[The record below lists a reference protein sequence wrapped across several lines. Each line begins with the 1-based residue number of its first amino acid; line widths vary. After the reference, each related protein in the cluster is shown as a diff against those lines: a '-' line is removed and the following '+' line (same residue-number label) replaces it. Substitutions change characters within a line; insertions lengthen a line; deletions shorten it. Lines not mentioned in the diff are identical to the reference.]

1 MSLEHLSMPASK
13 EVLKIDG
20 PTAKEP
26 FEAQRGFHLSNSES
40 LSIKMD
46 NDRNTIFKNTHES
59 IVILKKKKKKKCKK
73 QGQSSL
79 SLKTIHK
86 V

>member
-40 LSIKMD
+40 LSIKRD

-59 IVILKKKKKKKCKK
+59 IVILKKKKKCKK

-79 SLKTIHK
+79 SLKTINK

>member
-59 IVILKKKKKKKCKK
+59 IVILKKKKKCKK

-79 SLKTIHK
+79 SLKTINK